1 MDTRALQHGIRMAIC
16 IRENVDA
23 EKKPL
28 EEKGRD
34 VLNATQGFFLSM
46 GSVYFF
52 LSLQTV
58 ILVDM

>member
-1 MDTRALQHGIRMAIC
+1 MAIC

-23 EKKPL
+23 EMKPL
-28 EEKGRD
+28 EEKGLD
-34 VLNATQGFFLSM
+34 VLNATRGFFLSM
-46 GSVYFF
+46 DLFIF